1 MGWIVRL
8 NGKGRIVIPREVRE
22 KVGLRKGSILTLEIK
37 DNAIVLSSHYT
48 IANEKPAKEKL
59 KEFLTGD

>member
-22 KVGLRKGSILTLEIK
+22 KLGLMKGNSLVLDIKGDEIVLTLFPRKSTKGGKE
-37 DNAIVLSSHYT
+37 DNFLDFLSR
-48 IANEKPAKEKL
+48 
-59 KEFLTGD
+59 